1 VTAPA
6 IAYTYSWGPR
16 FRVPGLPVL
25 DRKGQQCRVLAR
37 GRLNSALVEFQDGER
52 HVVSRNALRRIEQGG
67 GRS

>member
-1 VTAPA
+1 VTAPVT
-6 IAYTYSWGPR
+6 AYTYSWEPR
-16 FRVPGLPVL
+16 FRVLPVL

-37 GRLNSALVEFQDGER
+37 GRLNSALVEFEDGEQ